1 MVLEKI
7 AVLHDLTI
15 VSILLRTVL
24 AMLFSGIL
32 GYERGKKGRPAGFR
46 TYMVVCL
53 GSAIA
58 MMTGI
63 YLNQGTGSGD
73 PGRIAAQV
81 ISGIG
86 FLGAGT
92 ILVTR
97 QNQVKG
103 LTTAA
108 GLWADACLG
117 LAVGAGFYSGAIIV
131 FAAIWCSMRIL
142 HVVDKRLD
150 QKSKVFAV
158 YVEFLRMKDLSAF
171 LGYGREHGCRMD
183 NLEVTR
189 GKDIDGSKVV
199 AVNMTL
205 HFEEAVMHS
214 QIIEEYG
221 RIEGVTFIRET

>member
-1 MVLEKI
+1 MFLEEVKW
-7 AVLHDLTI
+7 LHDLTLQSI
-15 VSILLRTVL
+15 VLRTVL
-24 AMLFSGIL
+24 AMLCSGIL
-32 GYERGKKGRPAGFR
+32 GYEREKKGRPAGFR
-46 TYMVVCL
+46 TYMVVCI
-53 GSAIA
+53 GSAVA

-63 YLNQGTGSGD
+63 YVSQQSGSGD

-117 LAVGAGFYSGAIIV
+117 LALGAGFYSGAIIG
-131 FAAIWCSMRIL
+131 FLAIWCSLRIL
-142 HVVDKRLD
+142 HVVDKHLSR
-150 QKSKVFAV
+150 KSKVFSV
-158 YVEFLRMKDLSAF
+158 YVEFVRMKDVSFF

-189 GKDIDGSKVV
+189 GKDIDGSRIVSV
-199 AVNMTL
+199 SMTL
-205 HFEEAVMHS
+205 HFENPVLHS
-214 QIIEEYG
+214 EIIEEYG
-221 RIEGVTFIRET
+221 KIEGVTFIRET

>member
-1 MVLEKI
+1 MFLEEVKW
-7 AVLHDLTI
+7 LHDLTLQSI
-15 VSILLRTVL
+15 VLRTVL
-24 AMLFSGIL
+24 AMLCSGIL
-32 GYERGKKGRPAGFR
+32 GYEREKKGRPAGFR
-46 TYMVVCL
+46 TYMVVCI
-53 GSAIA
+53 GSAVA

-63 YLNQGTGSGD
+63 YVSQQSGSGD

-117 LAVGAGFYSGAIIV
+117 LALGAGFYSGAIIG
-131 FAAIWCSMRIL
+131 FLAIWCSLRIL
-142 HVVDKRLD
+142 HVVDKHLSR
-150 QKSKVFAV
+150 KSKVFSV
-158 YVEFLRMKDLSAF
+158 YVEFVRMKDVSLF

-189 GKDIDGSKVV
+189 GKDIDGSRIVSV
-199 AVNMTL
+199 SMTL
-205 HFEEAVMHS
+205 HFENPVLHS
-214 QIIEEYG
+214 EIIEEYG
-221 RIEGVTFIRET
+221 KIEGVTFIRET